1 MPPTRFPFI
10 PLDRDP
16 DLATRNI
23 LTSHPRGGAG
33 ETGPLLSAGI
43 VAGRAAPAQPP
54 HPA

>member
-1 MPPTRFPFI
+1 MPPPVSPFI

-33 ETGPLLSAGI
+33 ETLLSAGI
-43 VAGRAAPAQPP
+43 VAGQAAPAQPP